1 MKALQGYYQAKY
13 DIPLGPNREFR
24 EMEKTVQLWHGFRNG
39 EIIFQCDRARR
50 KDSTRLNHLAHIE
63 TLEDANKHVRDGV
76 RERDFQPLEE
86 YAYIQF
92 FCVHRF
98 REDHNMLLYSLYHNT
113 EVVDGL
119 VRDIGFRCRGWT
131 DVETLRHLCAKVTG
145 KGNQIYFVDDP
156 EKMAERIR
164 ESLQL

>member
-1 MKALQGYYQAKY
+1 MANSEMK
-13 DIPLGPNREFR
+13 
-24 EMEKTVQLWHGFRNG
+24 KTVQLWHGFRNG
-39 EIIFQCDRARR
+39 DLTFLCDRARR

-63 TLEDANKHVRDGV
+63 TLEDANKHDV

-113 EVVDGL
+113 EVVGGL
-119 VRDIGFRCRGWT
+119 VHDTGFRCKGWA
-131 DVETLRHLCAKVTG
+131 DVEALRHLCAKVTG
-145 KGNQIYFVDDP
+145 KGHQIYFVDNP

-164 ESLQL
+164 KSV